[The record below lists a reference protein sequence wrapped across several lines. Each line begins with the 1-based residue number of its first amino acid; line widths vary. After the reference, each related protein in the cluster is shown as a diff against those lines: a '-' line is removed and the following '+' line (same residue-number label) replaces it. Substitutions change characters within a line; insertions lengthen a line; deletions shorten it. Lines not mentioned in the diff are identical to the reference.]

1 MPLYSPDRRPSFGM
15 SPTPR
20 LTELASVLRAEGA
33 SGSTCWARALP
44 NAASIAAAIPVILSA
59 ACVFMVLS
67 PEGPLVVE
75 VGRVVRAVDVGVA
88 VQAAARDRV
97 RGGARAGERAGG
109 AAVARRLV
117 ALLAQ
122 EGLADLEQVRGGRPV
137 RVVADAAVLLHRL
150 VGADERT
157 ALLHVAHVAGVV
169 DAVAHHHAGAD
180 RAVRVV
186 AVRARH
192 HALADRV
199 ARGTVDQ
206 RPDVLVAGE
215 AHVDLGELVAHRV
228 ARGVQLVGGGGN
240 VVALVLAALP
250 MDAGAALVA
259 GEADLVLLRR
269 RHLAEAPRHGI
280 GGALDVLGRV
290 AVAHRA
296 ADADRRARVRL
307 RAVPARPDE
316 MRVGV
321 TVGAVLAA
329 ADVLGGRGLGEGARR
344 KEKEPAARGEKR
356 AHYHSPRSCVSSHP
370 APCCRPVLGI
380 VTSRPRRHAI
390 GPRS

>member
-1 MPLYSPDRRPSFGM
+1 MPLYSPKRRPSFGV

-20 LTELASVLRAEGA
+20 LTEFASVLSAEGA

-67 PEGPLVVE
+67 PESPLVVE

-88 VQAAARDRV
+88 VHAAARDRV
-97 RGGARAGERAGG
+97 RGGARAGKRAGG

-117 ALLAQ
+117 ALLA
-122 EGLADLEQVRGGRPV
+122 EERLAQLEQVRVGRPV

-150 VGADERT
+150 VGAHEGA

-169 DAVAHHHAGAD
+169 DVVAHHHAGTD

-192 HALADRV
+192 HAFADRV
-199 ARGTVDQ
+199 ARGPVDH

-215 AHVDLGELVAHRV
+215 AHVGLGELVAHRV
-228 ARGVQLVGGGGN
+228 ARGVQLVAGRARD
-240 VVALVLAALP
+240 VAALVLAALP
-250 MDAGAALVA
+250 VDAGAALMA
-259 GEADLVLLRR
+259 GQADLVLLRGG
-269 RHLAEAPRHGI
+269 HLAEAPRHGI

-290 AVAHRA
+290 AVAHHA
-296 ADADRRARVRL
+296 ADADGRA
-307 RAVPARPDE
+307 AVGLGAVLARPDE

-329 ADVLGGRGLGEGARR
+329 ADVLGGRGLGEGARG
-344 KEKEPAARGEKR
+344 KAQPRGHEYGMECR
-356 AHYHSPRSCVSSHP
+356 SLSPEMPPH
-370 APCCRPVLGI
+370 APCSPLTV
-380 VTSRPRRHAI
+380 PRILAFLWAASWRAVP
-390 GPRS
+390 G